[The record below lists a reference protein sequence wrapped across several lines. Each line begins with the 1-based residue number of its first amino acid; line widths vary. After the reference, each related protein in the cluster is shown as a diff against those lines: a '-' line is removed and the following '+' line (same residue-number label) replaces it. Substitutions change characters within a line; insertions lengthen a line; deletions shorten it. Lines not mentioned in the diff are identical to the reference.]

1 MDNTPDAQRSV
12 RTPGKNQKI
21 ILKSLKTRSPLS
33 LNYFSSIR
41 NAVINLESRGL
52 VEVRGEQVF
61 LLPLGER
68 LLEEW
73 QNPNRNE
80 PKPSP
85 LVEARKQNRLEKSNQ
100 LLELYKQGFNRQ
112 QIGDEY
118 GISRERVRQILNIN
132 PAFHEYLKEN
142 EEAEAAAE
150 QEKKEIAKQEFYS
163 KSLAALYPERVAE
176 LWDYEKNGAL
186 KPEDIS
192 AGTVL
197 QYVWFRCPVDGHS
210 WKKKPNDITTSW
222 TRNGTS
228 GCPMCA
234 GKKKKAEK
242 QPVLAGVY
250 PELIRQYWDYE
261 KNSELKLDP
270 EKLTLASNRKAYFKC
285 PHDGNEWEASIAS
298 TVNQQWSKDNAGC
311 RVCNG
316 TSERRHGEW
325 KRQEPIAVEFPD
337 EVAKYWFYKANNELE
352 LDPMKLTIGS
362 SKEAF
367 LSALLMVMS
376 G

>member
-242 QPVLAGVY
+242 QPTLVRVY
-250 PELIRQYWDYE
+250 PKLVEQYWDYE
-261 KNSELKLDP
+261 KNSELHLDP
-270 EKLTLASNRKAYFKC
+270 KKTDSCK
-285 PHDGNEWEASIAS
+285 
-298 TVNQQWSKDNAGC
+298 
-311 RVCNG
+311 
-316 TSERRHGEW
+316 
-325 KRQEPIAVEFPD
+325 
-337 EVAKYWFYKANNELE
+337 
-352 LDPMKLTIGS
+352 
-362 SKEAF
+362 
-367 LSALLMVMS
+367 
-376 G
+376 